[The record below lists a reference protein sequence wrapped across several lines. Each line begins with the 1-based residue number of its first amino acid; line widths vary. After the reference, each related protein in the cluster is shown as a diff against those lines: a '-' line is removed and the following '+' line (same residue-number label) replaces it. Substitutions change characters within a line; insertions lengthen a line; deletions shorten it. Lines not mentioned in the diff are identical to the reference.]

1 MSVSD
6 PAERL
11 LSGWGRTAP
20 SRARVRRVASVDEVS
35 AVLAAPAWGGV
46 IARGAGRSYGDAAQI
61 AGGTVLDMRALDRV
75 LAIDRTRMEVRA
87 QAGISYASL
96 LTRLADEGF
105 IVPAIPGT
113 RHATLGGAIASDVHG
128 KNHPRDGSLGRHL
141 VSLAL
146 CTPANGLRELD
157 ADRDAELLSAVV
169 GGMGL
174 VGVIVEAT
182 IAIEPLP
189 TPWWSLDTD
198 RTQSLDSTLELMAAD
213 EGHRFSVA
221 WLDLLADDRAR
232 GRAIITRSRD
242 WPAAPAPDGAGPRL
256 VERPRLTVPPGFPG
270 GVLTPQLIGAFNA
283 MRWRMLPRRERGR
296 PVGFAPHFF
305 PLDGLGDWNRLYGAR
320 GLLQYQFA
328 VPDGAE
334 STLAGCVELLDSR
347 RIPTYLAVL
356 KRLGAAGDGMLSFPM
371 PGWTLA
377 LDIPASAAG
386 LRPALDALDDLVAGA
401 GGRVSLTKDVRLRR
415 DVLAAMYPGLER
427 FRAQQARVDPDGVL
441 RSDLGARLGLCRAA
455 A

>member
-1 MSVSD
+1 M
-6 PAERL
+6 L
-11 LSGWGRTAP
+11 GAP
-20 SRARVRRVASVDEVS
+20 G
-35 AVLAAPAWGGV
+35 PGGV
-46 IARGAGRSYGDAAQI
+46 IARGAGRSYGDAAQN

-105 IVPAIPGT
+105 ILPAIPGT
-113 RHATLGGAIASDVHG
+113 RHVTLGGAIASDVHG

-141 VSLAL
+141 VSLAV
-146 CTPANGLRELD
+146 CTPADGLREVD
-157 ADRDAELLSAVV
+157 ADRDADLLGAVV

-198 RTQSLDSTLELMAAD
+198 RTRSLDSTLELMAAD

-221 WLDLLADDRAR
+221 WLDLLAQGGAR
-232 GRAIITRSRD
+232 GRAVITRSHD
-242 WPAAPAPDGAGPRL
+242 LPAAAAPDGEAPRL
-256 VERPRLTVPPGFPG
+256 AERPRLTVPPGFPG

-283 MRWRMLPRRERGR
+283 VRWRMLPRRERGR
-296 PVGFAPHFF
+296 PVAFAPHFF
-305 PLDGLGDWNRLYGAR
+305 PLDGLGDWNRLYGGR

-334 STLAGCVELLDSR
+334 STLARCVELLDAR

-356 KRLGAAGDGMLSFPM
+356 KRLGAAGEGMLSFPM

-386 LRPALDALDDLVAGA
+386 VRPALDSLDELVAGA
-401 GGRVSLTKDVRLRR
+401 GGRVYLTKDVRLRR

-427 FRAQQARVDPDGVL
+427 FRTQQARVDPDGVL